1 MGEREVSGFPARG
14 VLRWN
19 GQGLEEGRAA
29 GGMEIE
35 ERGAEALP
43 EMSAS
48 GLDDDDAAAAGE
60 EHARGGLEQQDA
72 EALAA

>member
-1 MGEREVSGFPARG
+1 
-14 VLRWN
+14 
-19 GQGLEEGRAA
+19 
-29 GGMEIE
+29 MEIE